1 MKFGVIGRA
10 VHGLRSARLAFVLPV
25 MLAGLA
31 AMGSISVGIVGYLN
45 AQSGL
50 ERASRAE
57 LGVLAQ
63 ARKDLLA
70 ERLRTVVGDIDN
82 LAASTGAQ
90 TALTE
95 LNNLFG
101 ALSIDIPIVKAYFQ
115 PQGSSAAERAK
126 LTGTGSKSIYGFR
139 HEPMHAS
146 VASIWRNGGYG
157 DVYVVDGEGNLVYS
171 VTKSDDFLLNVKDG
185 GLGASGL
192 ATSVKAATAAG
203 VGRAVVSDFS
213 PYAYAGG
220 APAVFVAQAVA
231 AAAAPDTVA
240 GVVVIRLDVSYFDAV
255 LAARDGLGE
264 TGQTY
269 LVDRAGQVL
278 SNKPLAAAPTAL
290 AETIDNASLIEAVG
304 GSAAAEARLVAADG
318 TESLAG
324 VAPLDFLGAHWA
336 VVAERSVAE
345 SLVAVDAMRTA
356 MVWGTLAIA
365 GLAVLIGILFS
376 RRVIRQI
383 GQLTRTM
390 QALAE
395 GDHQVV
401 VDGAGRDN
409 EIGAM
414 AKAVQVFKE
423 NAIRVAEMTD
433 GERAAVEQRRAERAQ
448 MMGEL
453 RQAFGDVV
461 DAAVAGDL
469 GKRVEESFPDAE
481 LNAIAASINNLVAT
495 VERGIGETGSVLAAL
510 AETDLT
516 RRVEGDYEGAFAR
529 LKADTNAVADKL
541 SDIIGQ
547 LKDTSRS
554 LKTATGEI
562 LSGANDLSER
572 TTKQAATIEETS
584 ATMEQLAATVLEN
597 AKRAEEASVS
607 AAEVSRTADAGGQ
620 VMRAATEAME
630 RITSSSGKI
639 SNIIGLID
647 DIAFQ
652 TNLLAL
658 NASVE
663 AARAGE
669 AGKGFAVVAVEVR
682 RLAQSAAE
690 ASGEVKA
697 LIEQSTGEVKGG
709 SKLVT
714 EAAGQLHT
722 MLEGARRNR
731 ELLEGIA
738 GESRAQASAIEEVTT
753 AVRQLDEMT
762 QHNAALVEEINA
774 AIEQTEAQAGDL
786 DGIVDVFTLAAA
798 AGRAEAP
805 LPHVQDARALRHR
818 AELAA
823 RAFPSRGNL
832 AIDIDRA

>member
-1 MKFGVIGRA
+1 MKFGMIGRA
-10 VHGLRSARLAFVLPV
+10 VRGLRSARLAFVLPV

-31 AMGSISVGIVGYLN
+31 AMGSIGVGIVGYLN
-45 AQSGL
+45 AQAGL

-70 ERLRTVVGDIDN
+70 ERLRKVVGDIDN
-82 LAASTGAQ
+82 LAASTSAQ

-101 ALSIDIPIVKAYFQ
+101 QLSIDIPSVKAYFQ
-115 PQGSSAAERAK
+115 PQGSSPAERAK
-126 LTGTGSKSIYGFR
+126 LTGSGSKSIYGFR

-157 DVYVVDGEGNLVYS
+157 DIYVVDGQDNLVYS
-171 VTKSDDFLLNVKDG
+171 VTKSEDFLLNLSDG
-185 GLGASGL
+185 GLAASGL
-192 ATSVKAATAAG
+192 AESARAATAAG
-203 VGRAVVSDFS
+203 VGHAVISAFG
-213 PYAYAGG
+213 PYEFAGG
-220 APAVFVAQAVA
+220 APAVFIAQAVPA
-231 AAAAPDTVA
+231 ASAPDTVG
-240 GVVVIRLDVSYFDAV
+240 GVVVIRLDVGFFDAV
-255 LAARDGLGE
+255 LAGREGLGE

-269 LVDRAGQVL
+269 LVGAAGQVL
-278 SNKPLAAAPTAL
+278 SNRPLAAVPTAL
-290 AETIDNASLIEAVG
+290 VEAVDDATLTEAVG
-304 GSAAAEARLVAADG
+304 NGVAAETRLAAADG
-318 TESLAG
+318 TESLAAI
-324 VAPLDFLGAHWA
+324 APFAFLGTQWA

-365 GLAVLIGILFS
+365 GLAALFGILFS
-376 RRVIRQI
+376 RSVIRQI
-383 GQLTRTM
+383 DRLTRTM
-390 QALAE
+390 QALAQ
-395 GDHQVV
+395 GDHSVV
-401 VDGAGRDN
+401 VEGANRDN

-423 NAIRVAEMTD
+423 NAIRVSEMTD
-433 GERAAVEQRRAERAQ
+433 GERVAVEQRRAERAQ
-448 MMGEL
+448 MMADL
-453 RQAFGDVV
+453 QQAFGAVA

-469 GKRVEESFPDAE
+469 GKRVDVDFPDAE

-541 SDIIGQ
+541 SDIVGQ

-572 TTKQAATIEETS
+572 TTRQAATIEETS
-584 ATMEQLAATVLEN
+584 ATMEQLAATVQQN
-597 AKRAEEASVS
+597 ATRAEEASAS

-697 LIEQSTGEVKGG
+697 LIEQSAGEVKGG

-798 AGRAEAP
+798 AGRAEPPPQHA
-805 LPHVQDARALRHR
+805 QDARALRHR
-818 AELAA
+818 AEAAA
-823 RAFPSRGNL
+823 RSFPSRGNL
-832 AIDIDRA
+832 AIDMDRA